1 MLNHIN
7 VCSDYELSA
16 GIFACGIPPKTAAG
30 VDKAAPLWYV
40 ETDIINFVSELISQ
54 GSDGM
59 CCNMQEFTFT
69 MDRSSKQ
76 PLYRQLYNYLVREI
90 KSGNLQ
96 ESEKLP
102 GKKSLA
108 AHLGVSQST
117 VETAYE
123 MLAAEGYVVAKPRS
137 GFYVNKLELL
147 QPLGWELT
155 PEPAAKQ
162 RNLPAKAEQSWRF
175 SLLSGN
181 IDTNVFPYGTWAKIT
196 KEVVY
201 NRRDVLAYGEREGD
215 YELRCSLTKYLH
227 EFRGVN
233 CSSEQVIIGA
243 GLEYLL
249 HLVCIMLG
257 QETVF
262 ALEDPGYKKTAEIFC
277 NNGARI
283 EFLPV
288 DEGGMSPTA
297 LRKSAANVAYI
308 TPSHQFP
315 MGVVMPVGRRLKM
328 LNWAYQRPER
338 YIIEDDY
345 DSEFRYNGSPIPALQ
360 GMDNN
365 GRVIYVGTF
374 SRSIAPALRVAY
386 MVLPPD
392 LLKANEDKF
401 QAYGS
406 TVSRMDQQILNEFL
420 AGGHFARHLNKVRN
434 AYRQR
439 RDALVNALRSSP
451 LANKISIVGDNA
463 GLHFLLQVRC
473 GKSEPQLVAAAAAR
487 GVRLTAL
494 SDCCHKS
501 KFSEPTVMLGFADL
515 LPEQASEA
523 AAELAA
529 AWLDA

>member
-1 MLNHIN
+1 
-7 VCSDYELSA
+7 
-16 GIFACGIPPKTAAG
+16 
-30 VDKAAPLWYV
+30 
-40 ETDIINFVSELISQ
+40 
-54 GSDGM
+54 
-59 CCNMQEFTFT
+59 MQEFTFT
-69 MDRSSKQ
+69 MNKSINQ
-76 PLYRQLYNYLVREI
+76 PLYRQLYNYLVGEI
-90 KSGNLQ
+90 KCGNLH
-96 ESEKLP
+96 EEEKLP

-108 AHLGVSQST
+108 AHLGISQST

-147 QPLGWELT
+147 QPLAWDFSPDPL
-155 PEPAAKQ
+155 PEAPKQPAA
-162 RNLPAKAEQSWRF
+162 AEREWKF

-201 NRRDVLAYGEREGD
+201 NRRDVLAYGESRGD
-215 YELRCSLTKYLH
+215 CELRRSLTKYLH

-233 CSSEQVIIGA
+233 CSPEQVIIGA

-249 HLVCIMLG
+249 HLVCMMLG
-257 QETVF
+257 RQTVF
-262 ALEDPGYKKTAEIFC
+262 ALEDPGYKKTAEIFN
-277 NNGARI
+277 NNGAQI

-288 DEGGMSPTA
+288 DEAGMSPAA
-297 LRKSAANVAYI
+297 LKESAANVAYI

-328 LNWAYQRPER
+328 LNWAYQQPGR

-360 GMDNN
+360 GMDKN

-386 MVLPPD
+386 MVLPLE
-392 LLKANEDKF
+392 LLKVYEEKF
-401 QAYGS
+401 TAYGS
-406 TVSRMDQQILNEFL
+406 TVCRMDQQILNEFL

-439 RDALVNALRSSP
+439 RDALVNELRQSL
-451 LANKISIVGDNA
+451 LADKISILGDNA

-473 GKSEPQLVAAAAAR
+473 GKSEAQLVESAAAR
-487 GVRLTAL
+487 GVRLAVL
-494 SDCCHKS
+494 SDYCHRRE
-501 KFSEPTVMLGFADL
+501 FAEPTVMLGFADL
-515 LPEQASEA
+515 LPEQAAEV

-529 AWLDA
+529 AWLVD